1 MGYAFRG
8 GMFDLEKQNQEI
20 EQEKDVFQIIE
31 NMKLEMKI
39 PEHAPKA
46 DREYMRLMF
55 EGETE
60 QNLDKLYHGI
70 EALERGCGVSLNQQV
85 SIIFQNAFEKS
96 PERMVK
102 TFTQKSLLERYIYL
116 AMCSEDILYG
126 FVDIGCVGDTYML
139 YECLRQLINRQSW
152 NKNKRDWIFKGIRNL
167 AEHDSVLWRRW
178 INTQEYNKRWI
189 TLLSVV
195 LPVLSK
201 TAVDD
206 YANTIRMDFPIEK
219 VQEMEC
225 MLRQIPEEK
234 RVYIF
239 ENLADTLYQR
249 WIEYLENLHEEK
261 RYQSGLVIN
270 GYAALI
276 EEAVCAYC
284 KTKKIWEDEILM
296 AIFKFTKDMEA
307 WYESGT
313 QRLSVFWV
321 DMTQI
326 FFLLIARKAWN
337 HSLDKKLK
345 NKWDILK
352 QVIKINRY
360 YLLANSHKSEQNV
373 ILDLLE

>member
-1 MGYAFRG
+1 
-8 GMFDLEKQNQEI
+8 MFDLEKRTREI

-31 NMKLEMKI
+31 NMRLEMDL

-46 DREYMRLMF
+46 DREYIRLMC

-60 QNLDKLYHGI
+60 QNLDKLYKGI
-70 EALERGCGVSLNQQV
+70 EALELGCGVSLNRQI
-85 SIIFQNAFEKS
+85 SSIFQKCFEKS
-96 PERMVK
+96 SERMAK
-102 TFTQKSLLERYIYL
+102 IFIQKGLLERYIYL
-116 AMCSEDILYG
+116 TMCSEDILYG

-152 NKNKRDWIFKGIRNL
+152 NENKRKWISKGIINL
-167 AEHDSVLWRRW
+167 AEHDSALWRRW
-178 INTQEYNKRWI
+178 INKQEYNKRWI
-189 TLLSVV
+189 MLLSEV

-239 ENLADTLYQR
+239 ENFADTFYRR
-249 WIEYLENLHEEK
+249 WIEYWENLHEEK
-261 RYQSGLVIN
+261 RYQSGLIIN

-284 KTKKIWEDEILM
+284 KTKKVWEGEIQR
-296 AIFKFTKDMEA
+296 AIFMFTKDMDA
-307 WYESGT
+307 WYESET
-313 QRLSVFWV
+313 QRMSVFWV

-326 FFLLIARKAWN
+326 FFLLIARKAWK
-337 HSLDKKLK
+337 HSLDKKMK
-345 NKWDILK
+345 KKWDILK
-352 QVIKINRY
+352 QVIKINKY
-360 YLLANSHKSEQNV
+360 YLLANYDKKHKNEQNV

>member
-1 MGYAFRG
+1 M
-8 GMFDLEKQNQEI
+8 EKQNQEI

-345 NKWDILK
+345 NKWYILK